1 MYAIRTTLAL
11 VVAIAVTSIASAE
24 NRVTLEVITE
34 KGISITALQAWSKL
48 LNGKGADSVQVRS
61 GHEGEKVGIEEI
73 GSGRTKTFQVT
84 AILSKNETLHMP
96 DGKRFT
102 KRNLGEL
109 PAWFNRIKVGGEEEL
124 KRNAGED
131 GMTTQERDDL
141 RTKLAKKIDFDTKG
155 QPLDEVL
162 GVIGRHVGLE
172 FRAAPSTIAKVHTL
186 KAEDDVKG
194 ISGGTALAILLR
206 THGMI
211 MVPKREVGGAI
222 HLHVL
227 TMGEQG
233 EAWPIGHEPQGNL
246 SQVCP
251 VLFQFI
257 EVEINRKPLEEVL
270 SAILPRLKT
279 PLFRDHYKIAK
290 DDLNLNVEV
299 RFPKGKTFYK
309 KILDH
314 VLYQA
319 MLSLELK
326 VDEAGTPFL
335 WVTSAKRG

>member
-1 MYAIRTTLAL
+1 MPTIRTSLAL
-11 VVAIAVTSIASAE
+11 LLAIAFTTIASAE

-48 LNGKGADSVQVRS
+48 LQGKGADSVQVRS
-61 GHEGEKVGIEEI
+61 GHDGERVGIEEI
-73 GSGRTKTFQVT
+73 GSGRTKSFQVK

-96 DGKRFT
+96 DGKRFS

-124 KRNAGED
+124 KRTPGKD
-131 GMTTQERDDL
+131 GMTAAEREDL
-141 RTKLAKKIDFDTKG
+141 LAKLAKKIDFDTKG
-155 QPLDEVL
+155 EPLDVL
-162 GVIGRHVGLE
+162 LGGIRRTVGLE
-172 FRAAPSTIAKVHTL
+172 FRASSSIIAKAQSLAV
-186 KAEDDVKG
+186 KDDLKG
-194 ISGGTALAILLR
+194 ISGGTAIAILLR
-206 THGMI
+206 PYDMV

-227 TMGEQG
+227 PRTGQED
-233 EAWPIGHEPQGNL
+233 AWPIGHTPKENAG
-246 SQVCP
+246 QVCP

-257 EVEINRKPLEEVL
+257 DVEINRKPLEDVL
-270 SAILPRLKT
+270 AAILPRLKT
-279 PLFRDHYKIAK
+279 PMFLDHYKIEK
-290 DDLNLNVEV
+290 DDLNLSVDV
-299 RFPKGKTFYK
+299 RFPKDKTFYK

-319 MLSLELK
+319 MLTLELK

>member
-1 MYAIRTTLAL
+1 MRAIRTTLAL
-11 VVAIAVTSIASAE
+11 LAAVVFTTAASAE

-34 KGISITALQAWSKL
+34 KGISITALQSWSKL
-48 LNGKGADSVQVRS
+48 LQGKGADTVQVRS
-61 GHEGEKVGIEEI
+61 GHDGEKVGIEEI
-73 GSGRTKTFQVT
+73 GSGRTKTFQVK

-109 PAWFNRIKVGGEEEL
+109 SAWFNQIKVGGEEEL
-124 KRNAGED
+124 KRAPGKD
-131 GMTTQERDDL
+131 GMTAAERETL
-141 RTKLAKKIDFDTKG
+141 LTKLATKIDFDTKG
-155 QPLDEVL
+155 EPLDVVL
-162 GVIGRHVGLE
+162 GNIRQAVGLE
-172 FRAAPSTIAKVHTL
+172 FRAAPSIIAKAQSVGAL
-186 KAEDDVKG
+186 DDVKG
-194 ISGGTALAILLR
+194 ISGGTAIALLLR
-206 THGMI
+206 PYGMI

-227 TMGEQG
+227 PISGQED
-233 EAWPIGHEPQGNL
+233 AWPIGHPPQGNL
-246 SQVCP
+246 AQVCP

-257 EVEINRKPLEEVL
+257 EVEINRKPLEDVL
-270 SAILPRLKT
+270 AAILPRLKT

-299 RFPKGKTFYK
+299 RFPKDKTFYK

-319 MLSLELK
+319 MLTLELK